1 MKRVISSLLLT
12 AFLAVSGSAWA
23 LSQIDGVYQ
32 IGTAEDLK
40 AFAELV
46 NGGEAY
52 ANAVLT
58 ADIDYTTDAV
68 QIGNP
73 KYAGVFDG
81 QGHKVTVDFKG
92 TSTKGVDASL
102 FYKVLG
108 IVKNLWVSGSLSSPL
123 DNVASIAFNLYG
135 WIDHCYSDAT
145 ISCTK
150 IGSSSCGGIVGV
162 CYTGASIS
170 NSFFGGKFTSETAT
184 NFSGIMGWSD
194 GTNTVA
200 HCLVVAEC
208 EGTACNGEDGD
219 GYMFARNCSRVDN
232 NYCLYNAEA
241 NLKANAFRSDRQ
253 FVGNFTTT
261 AAELADGTIAYK
273 LGWGQE
279 IGVDAMPS
287 PFSTKTV
294 YPVGDCSAPTEYT
307 NDAAQ
312 SAHVYSGYKCSV
324 CGAYTPD
331 FMTPVD
337 GVYQIGTPEQLCWFA
352 LYVNARHSDAD
363 AVLTADIDMSGV
375 TNYPMIGTHGEQ
387 TGYYSMYRGT
397 FDGQG
402 HKISNLTVDMPNFW
416 NVGLFGSVAAPAV
429 VKNIFTDET
438 CSFSGKKNIG
448 GIMGQTYGVGA
459 GGIVTLQNLGSA
471 AKMKSNGASDAG
483 VAGIVGKCAGGV
495 KGVITNCWFEG
506 EITGTSLGYISGWC
520 GSNQFTLNNCWS
532 ISQSEGVNGLARA
545 GSSTAIKLNNCFTLK
560 GTMGTAITE
569 EDIASGALC
578 YGLNKGLD
586 APVWF
591 QTIGT
596 DAKPT
601 LTGSDIV
608 YKNGTLFCDGSN
620 NEVTYANTETG
631 LTLGDHVGFT
641 DDVCTKCGI
650 GLVDGVYQLSKP
662 AHLTWFAN
670 YVNKGNGATGAKV
683 TANIDM
689 KDIDWAGMT
698 AYTGT
703 FDGGENKISNLEG
716 PLFVLTGDGVT
727 IKNLTL
733 EGAITRDGG
742 NNFGAFIADH
752 QGKYLTLTN
761 CVNKT
766 AVTAETVAN
775 VGGFIGRIHGD
786 GAVDGEQHSV
796 ITDCVNS
803 AKVSGK
809 SSVGGFVGMCGC
821 NNSAAEV
828 TFSNSSN
835 NAQGL
840 VFAKSGD
847 AGGFV
852 GTSWSWGNVFN
863 QCFNI
868 APITNEG
875 SNTAGIIGTAMGGSG
890 ASTKNLKMY
899 DCYNAGDVTSKS
911 GCAAGLLGATGN
923 KGTQVVERCFNAG
936 TIRTEGECAGVLGG
950 ARGAQ
955 LTDCF
960 NLGDIYPGAGQGVGS
975 IVCWCWKNVSSI
987 TNSWN
992 IGEIKD
998 MSGAT
1003 AQVIFRAATPSGVK
1017 VTNSYDLTNGGAY
1030 DAATLIDG
1038 FDAAW
1043 ANSGAFTYYIND
1055 KAGKQVY
1062 YQTIGTDAHPVL
1074 DATHGI
1080 VNQITAAGYATQYIA
1095 DTDVTIPAGV
1105 KAYTGKVNGD
1115 YLTLTEVTEK
1125 IPAAAAV
1132 VLEGAEGYYSF
1143 VPTTGAAA
1151 VAENDLKGTAT
1162 ALTAD
1167 GSQYVLAKKDDVV
1180 GFYQATEGTIAA
1192 GKAYLTGIAAG
1203 VKVVTFGTATSLT
1216 PALSEEREAVI
1227 YDLSGR
1233 RVEKATKG
1241 IYIINGKKV
1250 LK

>member
-1 MKRVISSLLLT
+1 MLLT

-46 NGGEAY
+46 NGGEMY

-150 IGSSSCGGIVGV
+150 SGSSSCGGIVGV

-208 EGTACNGEDGD
+208 EGTACNGADGD

-241 NLKANAFRSDRQ
+241 NLKANAFKSDRQ
-253 FVGNFTTT
+253 FVGSYATT

-312 SAHVYSGYKCSV
+312 SAHEFSGYKCSV
-324 CGAYTPD
+324 CGAYNPD

-363 AVLTADIDMSGV
+363 AVLTADIDMNGV

-402 HKISNLTVDMPNFW
+402 HKISNLAVDMPDFW

-545 GSSTAIKLNNCFTLK
+545 GSSTAITMNNCFTLK

-569 EDIASGALC
+569 EDVASGALC

-608 YKNGTLFCDGSN
+608 YKIGTLFCDGTDNEISYSN
-620 NEVTYANTETG
+620 TNTG
-631 LTLGDHVGFT
+631 LTLGGHSFV
-641 DDVCTKCGI
+641 DDVCTKCAI

-662 AHLTWFAN
+662 AHMVWFGN
-670 YVNKGNGATGAKV
+670 YVNAGNAAVDAKLTADIDMSTVDNLEPIGQNGATLYA
-683 TANIDM
+683 
-689 KDIDWAGMT
+689 
-698 AYTGT
+698 GT
-703 FDGGENKISNLEG
+703 FDGQNHKISNLTIDYPETDNVG
-716 PLFVLTGDGVT
+716 LFNVGNATLQNFYLDKSCKITGKGNVALIGWCNAPSGAKLKNIGIAATVT
-727 IKNLTL
+727 
-733 EGAITRDGG
+733 GGG
-742 NNFGAFIADH
+742 NVSSFFGRMWKGSTIEDCWTVANIQNGDANTGAFI
-752 QGKYLTLTN
+752 GW
-761 CVNKT
+761 C
-766 AVTAETVAN
+766 
-775 VGGFIGRIHGD
+775 
-786 GAVDGEQHSV
+786 
-796 ITDCVNS
+796 
-803 AKVSGK
+803 
-809 SSVGGFVGMCGC
+809 
-821 NNSAAEV
+821 
-828 TFSNSSN
+828 SNW
-835 NAQGL
+835 
-840 VFAKSGD
+840 
-847 AGGFV
+847 AG
-852 GTSWSWGNVFN
+852 
-863 QCFNI
+863 
-868 APITNEG
+868 
-875 SNTAGIIGTAMGGSG
+875 
-890 ASTKNLKMY
+890 
-899 DCYNAGDVTSKS
+899 
-911 GCAAGLLGATGN
+911 
-923 KGTQVVERCFNAG
+923 
-936 TIRTEGECAGVLGG
+936 
-950 ARGAQ
+950 
-955 LTDCF
+955 
-960 NLGDIYPGAGQGVGS
+960 
-975 IVCWCWKNVSSI
+975 SI
-987 TNSWN
+987 TNSYADVTFAIAPAAGN
-992 IGEIKD
+992 YLARKTDNVTFTNVFTTGNSSKGTVVEKED
-998 MSGAT
+998 VASG
-1003 AQVIFRAATPSGVK
+1003 K
-1017 VTNSYDLTNGGAY
+1017 LAY
-1030 DAATLIDG
+1030 ELNKA
-1038 FDAAW
+1038 
-1043 ANSGAFTYYIND
+1043 
-1055 KAGKQVY
+1055 AGKNIFF
-1062 YQTIGTDAHPVL
+1062 QTIGTETYPTTF
-1074 DATHGI
+1074 ATGI

-1125 IPAAAAV
+1125 IPAAVAV

-1180 GFYQATEGTIAA
+1180 GFYQAIDGTIAA
-1192 GKAYLTGIAAG
+1192 GNAYLTGIAAG
-1203 VKVVTFGTATSLT
+1203 VKVVTFGTATGIAS
-1216 PALSEEREAVI
+1216 PLSETEEGTAI